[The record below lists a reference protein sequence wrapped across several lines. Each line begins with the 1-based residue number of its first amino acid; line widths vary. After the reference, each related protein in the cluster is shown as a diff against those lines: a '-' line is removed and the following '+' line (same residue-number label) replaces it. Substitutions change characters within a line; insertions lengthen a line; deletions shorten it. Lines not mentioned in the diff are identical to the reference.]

1 METQALSEDGRGA
14 LMRVLHAI
22 DAEAGEATGFVAGY
36 LASLAEDLTLLTC
49 RPLLVLA
56 E

>member
-1 METQALSEDGRGA
+1 MEMRALSEDGREA
-14 LMRVLHAI
+14 LVRVLHAI
-22 DAEAGEATGFVAGY
+22 DAEASEATGFVAGY

-49 RPLLVLA
+49 RPLLALA